1 MGPYLAS
8 FGLVAVL
15 VVILQA
21 FGALANAAT
30 VALVLL
36 LGVLVAASRWGSRV
50 GAATAVVSVVAFN
63 FFFLPPTG
71 TLTIADPLNWVALA
85 VFLAVAL
92 VAGELS
98 SRARRR
104 ADEADASRLES
115 ERLYAALQDA
125 FSREASAEAFRQSE
139 QLKASL
145 LDAVTHNLRTPI
157 TSIKAS
163 ATTLLTPGA
172 ELDDETRRE
181 LVNVVGEEADRLNAM
196 VEDLIG
202 LAKIEGGHFRLAH
215 GWCSLE
221 DVVAGAVARIGRER
235 RGQIRTAIS
244 PNLPVVRVDAR
255 ATEEVV
261 YQLLDNALQYSPAG
275 APVVVSAAADGD
287 ERVEVVVDDEGPGVP
302 AEEHA
307 HIFEK
312 FQRGSRATGGGLG
325 MGLAIARGLARAHGG
340 DLTVA
345 SRPGGP
351 GARFVLRLPIGD
363 DEAT

>member
-1 MGPYLAS
+1 MSSYLTS
-8 FGLVAVL
+8 FALVGLL
-15 VVILQA
+15 VVFLLA
-21 FGALANAAT
+21 FGSLANATT

-36 LGVLVAASRWGSRV
+36 LGVLVSASRWGSRV
-50 GAATAVVSVVAFN
+50 GAAAALVSVLAFN
-63 FFFLPPTG
+63 FFFLAPTG
-71 TLTIADPLNWVALA
+71 TLTIADPMNWVALG

-98 SRARRR
+98 TRARRR
-104 ADEADASRLES
+104 ADEADASRLEA

-125 FSREASAEAFRQSE
+125 FSREAGAEAFRQSE

-163 ATTLLTPGA
+163 ATALQTSGSTL
-172 ELDDETRRE
+172 DEEARKE
-181 LVNVVGEEADRLNAM
+181 LVDVMGEEADRLNAM

-215 GWCSLE
+215 AWCSLE
-221 DVVAGAVARIGRER
+221 DVVAGAVARVGRER
-235 RGQIRTAIS
+235 RGQIRTALS
-244 PNLPVVRVDAR
+244 PDVPVVRVDAR
-255 ATEEVV
+255 ATEEIV
-261 YQLLDNALQYSPAG
+261 YQLLDNAVRYSPAG
-275 APVVVSAAADGD
+275 APVVVSAAADSD

-302 AEEHA
+302 ADEQA
-307 HIFEK
+307 RIFEK
-312 FQRGSRATGGGLG
+312 FQRGTGAIGGGLG
-325 MGLAIARGLARAHGG
+325 MGLAIARGLAREHGG
-340 DLTVA
+340 DITVA

-351 GARFVLRLPIGD
+351 GARFVLTLPIGD